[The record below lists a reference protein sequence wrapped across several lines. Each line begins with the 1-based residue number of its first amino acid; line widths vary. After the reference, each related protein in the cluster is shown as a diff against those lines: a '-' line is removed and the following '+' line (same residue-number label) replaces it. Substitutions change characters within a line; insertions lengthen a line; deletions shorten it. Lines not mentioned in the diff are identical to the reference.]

1 MLIPWLSFWR
11 LRLFKWRYVKCF
23 HWSYCHA
30 VINWWCSV
38 FQNAK
43 HWLSFTFV
51 LCSLSKKQL
60 CKGGTYKKFEKQAFR
75 FEIYTFEHF
84 EVGSVHTMTPSL
96 AWKCLNFDGG
106 LKHDDMNSNL
116 WYVKY
121 SDWVS
126 CRCMHAYHSDACLS
140 LRVVMHTHHMPER
153 KVV

>member
-11 LRLFKWRYVKCF
+11 LRLFKWRYVKCC

-30 VINWWCSV
+30 VIDWWCSV

-51 LCSLSKKQL
+51 LCSLSKRQL

-75 FEIYTFEHF
+75 FEIYTFVHF
-84 EVGSVHTMTPSL
+84 EVGSVHTMIPSL

-106 LKHDDMNSNL
+106 LKYDDTKSNL
-116 WYVKY
+116 CYVKILWMGAM
-121 SDWVS
+121 SL
-126 CRCMHAYHSDACLS
+126 HACLS
-140 LRVVMHTHHMPER
+140 LRIVMHTHHMP
-153 KVV
+153 